1 MAHYKSY
8 IGMQRYS
15 LYLGNNLRSAF
26 TLLPYLGLIE
36 RDGGGTFYDAVKVQ
50 FFVKLFCFI
59 FQSSILFKSLS
70 QVKWDGRKMIVRK
83 VVIIAY

>member
-36 RDGGGTFYDAVKVQ
+36 RDGVGRSTTPSKFNFLLS
-50 FFVKLFCFI
+50 FFASFFSHLFC
-59 FQSSILFKSLS
+59 S
-70 QVKWDGRKMIVRK
+70 K
-83 VVIIAY
+83 V